1 VEAGTGRT
9 GGARGRGPAYRPQV
23 KHVLLIFAIVVGAAV
38 GTAAQRATAQTQ
50 TPSGCAVP
58 RLYAL
63 TLPAAEARLTAAG
76 CRLGGI
82 AFERPRARVARI
94 TGQVPAPG
102 AMLPRRARV
111 SLLVS

>member
-1 VEAGTGRT
+1 MAKEARSSGFNWRFWLRAAFWICLILSAGVAIGTG
-9 GGARGRGPAYRPQV
+9 
-23 KHVLLIFAIVVGAAV
+23 
-38 GTAAQRATAQTQ
+38 AQRATAQT
-50 TPSGCAVP
+50 PSGCIVP

-111 SLLVS
+111 LLLVS

>member
-1 VEAGTGRT
+1 
-9 GGARGRGPAYRPQV
+9 V
-23 KHVLLIFAIVVGAAV
+23 KHVLLIVAIVVGAAV
-38 GTAAQRATAQTQ
+38 GTAAQRATAQ

-76 CRLGGI
+76 CKLGGI
-82 AFERPRARVARI
+82 AFERPRAHVARV

-102 AMLPRRARV
+102 AMLPRRTRV

>member
-1 VEAGTGRT
+1 
-9 GGARGRGPAYRPQV
+9 V
-23 KHVLLIFAIVVGAAV
+23 KHVLLIVAIVAGAAV
-38 GTAAQRATAQTQ
+38 GTAAQRATAQT
-50 TPSGCAVP
+50 PRGCVVP
-58 RLYAL
+58 RLYAM
-63 TLPAAEARLTAAG
+63 TVPTAEARLTAAG
-76 CRLGGI
+76 CRLGGV